1 MSKPRVI
8 DNTMVEQSE
17 EIFHGHRKWCLL
29 KISEEKKNVIYM
41 EKKNI
46 TFHL

>member
-1 MSKPRVI
+1 MPKPGVI

-17 EIFHGHRKWCLL
+17 EIFHGHKKRCLL

-41 EKKNI
+41 EKENI

>member
-1 MSKPRVI
+1 MSKPGVI

-41 EKKNI
+41 EKENI